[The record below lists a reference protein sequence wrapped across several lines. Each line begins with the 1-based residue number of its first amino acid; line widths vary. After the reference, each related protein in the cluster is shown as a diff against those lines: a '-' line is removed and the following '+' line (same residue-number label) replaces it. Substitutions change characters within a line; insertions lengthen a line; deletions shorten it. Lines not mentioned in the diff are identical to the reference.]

1 MIPGNNSLKTI
12 LITLEV
18 IKQQKQLDVSI
29 VHSILCLHPILL
41 HQTFSTSPTSPAL
54 PAQRNKDSA
63 ASKRH

>member
-1 MIPGNNSLKTI
+1 MISGNNSLKTI

-29 VHSILCLHPILL
+29 VHSILL

-54 PAQRNKDSA
+54 PAHRNKDSA
-63 ASKRH
+63 ASRRH